1 MYIES
6 VSSFTLSDSV
16 EVVFTAYNVTIP
28 HISCHHITYM
38 IPFVVTRAKMRVN
51 RSFNTF
57 FAQLKQ
63 LVTAIIC
70 VAFVFIYLTSSSSS
84 SENQLTVDIDEEIFN
99 YVPPKYC
106 TKNTT

>member
-1 MYIES
+1 
-6 VSSFTLSDSV
+6 
-16 EVVFTAYNVTIP
+16 
-28 HISCHHITYM
+28 M
-38 IPFVVTRAKMRVN
+38 IPFVINRTKMRAN

-84 SENQLTVDIDEEIFN
+84 SENGLTEDNTEEEIAN
-99 YVPPKYC
+99 YVPPKYNNEKRV
-106 TKNTT
+106 T